1 MKKDLLN
8 SGEHIAENQEQGKF
22 LRGIPASPGLVLGKA
37 IVIKHKHI
45 FVQSNAIPQ
54 EEIPNEIQRLQDALN
69 ILTNEYEKIIK
80 NLPCDA
86 QNIRGLLESNLMMFQ
101 DTYIRDSIISSIKTG
116 NNTENAVNK
125 VFDILKNDMSDLKD
139 ILAKDRSLEL
149 DQIKQKILLTLRNQT
164 ESINANESNIVVA
177 SFFTPDEL
185 MQLKEMGVKGI
196 ITEVGGITSHTSIL
210 SRNFNISSII
220 SVKDATSIIKNNDL
234 LILDGYSGSITVN
247 PSAKTLE
254 IFNKKKKT
262 EASYREKL
270 GEYKDLPTETSD
282 GKKITL
288 KANID
293 LAEDIDIIQMLGTD
307 GIGLVRTEYIVLNKG
322 RFPNSEEQYNLYKK
336 ITERIY
342 PSPVTFRV
350 FDLGSDKIIK
360 DMPQGESNPALGLR
374 GIRFLLERQDIFR
387 EQICAILRA
396 SKNKNVKILLPML
409 TSISELN
416 QAKDIINDCKK
427 QFEKD
432 EIPFDKNIPLGVM
445 IETPASALLASEFAK
460 HCDFLSIGTNDLT
473 QYTLAADRTNE
484 MVAHQYD
491 AFHPAVLKLIKMT
504 VDAGKKNNK
513 PVAICGE
520 LGGHPAATEL
530 LIGLDVDEFS
540 VAPSIFLEVKKKI
553 SELSYEQSKITASDL
568 MNSCCLDEIKKK
580 IGL

>member
-1 MKKDLLN
+1 MEKDLLN
-8 SGEHIAENQEQGKF
+8 TGEHIAENQRQEKF

-45 FVQSNAIPQ
+45 FVQSNAIPKK
-54 EEIPNEIQRLQDALN
+54 EIPNEIKRLQDALS
-69 ILTNEYEKIIK
+69 ILTDEYEKIIN
-80 NLPCDA
+80 NLPDDA

-116 NNTENAVNK
+116 NNTENAVDK
-125 VFDILKNDMSDLKD
+125 VFDTLKNDMLGLKD
-139 ILAKDRSLEL
+139 ILANERSLEL

-220 SVKDATSIIKNNDL
+220 SVKDATSIIKNDDL
-234 LILDGYSGSITVN
+234 LILDGYSGSITVK
-247 PSAKTLE
+247 PSSKTLE
-254 IFNKKKKT
+254 IFNKKKKA
-262 EASYREKL
+262 EANYREKL
-270 GEYKDLPTETSD
+270 GKYKNLPAETSD

-293 LAEDIDIIQMLGTD
+293 LAEDIDMIQMLGTD
-307 GIGLVRTEYIVLNKG
+307 GIGLVRTEYIVLNNG

-336 ITERIY
+336 ITEAIY

-432 EIPFDKNIPLGVM
+432 EILFDKNLPIGVM
-445 IETPASALLASEFAK
+445 IETPASALLASEFAE
-460 HCDFLSIGTNDLT
+460 HSDFLSIGTNDLT

-491 AFHPAVLKLIKMT
+491 SFHPAVLKLIKMT

-530 LIGLDVDEFS
+530 LIGLDVDELS

-568 MNSCCLDEIKKK
+568 MNSCCLEEIKKK